1 MMWARQVD
9 AFKSF
14 RNVLVAAEE
23 TLLLPELLP
32 VGDVLRNLN
41 IYGERF

>member
-1 MMWARQVD
+1 MWARQVD

-23 TLLLPELLP
+23 TLLPELLP